1 MSDQIRPHRQQ
12 FRPGSEHDVGGHLG
26 LVEDPVVAVEAGPDD
41 GGQQRVDPPGERVEN
56 PRPRPMGELVAERLG
71 PGQILHPHQRVVV
84 TAIPDP
90 GPVELAGQPFPAV
103 DVDLDLIGQPR
114 LDADMHE
121 PELGVDQIQVV
132 VHAFP
137 FPADRLQPA
146 GAMIAPHLHR
156 PARLDRRQHAH
167 HPFGDRIPLRDLPSP
182 VLLVRPR
189 RRLVALSR
197 YRYGRPASAANRLA
211 LTVSSSVAAVA

>member
-84 TAIPDP
+84 TAIPNP

-137 FPADRLQPA
+137 FPADRCWVSVV
-146 GAMIAPHLHR
+146 GAHVGGIASER
-156 PARLDRRQHAH
+156 FASRRWASWCLDRTMRFSWS
-167 HPFGDRIPLRDLPSP
+167 PMCSRYLR
-182 VLLVRPR
+182 LVPR
-189 RRLVALSR
+189 RSR
-197 YRYGRPASAANRLA
+197 RF
-211 LTVSSSVAAVA
+211 